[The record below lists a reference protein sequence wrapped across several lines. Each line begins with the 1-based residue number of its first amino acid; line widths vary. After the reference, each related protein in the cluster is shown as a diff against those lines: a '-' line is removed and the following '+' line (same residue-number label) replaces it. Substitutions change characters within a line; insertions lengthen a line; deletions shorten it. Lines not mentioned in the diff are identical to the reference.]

1 MSSVLIVLSSGS
13 YEMGYPQN
21 ILPFFK
27 QSAFFSAGGWLLVAN
42 FEIDDSGPPS
52 DWTTEPTYR
61 GISNYYNKRMG
72 ISRTAL
78 YELRKHLQFTQLR
91 FHCGKQYA
99 RILHV
104 MTVTNSTGE
113 DVVQY
118 FSGQTDVKPA
128 SCGSFVRMEDDN
140 SQLAENCIN
149 WGYDELTG
157 ERRVGKWG
165 GVPGLSS
172 SGDEMMYDHALFIS
186 FANHWIVGKTGGRWE
201 CDDFH
206 IPTNPVPNDFWRI
219 FVR

>member
-1 MSSVLIVLSSGS
+1 
-13 YEMGYPQN
+13 MGYTQN
-21 ILPFFK
+21 ILYK
-27 QSAFFSAGGWLLVAN
+27 QSVFLCAGGWLLVAY

-78 YELRKHLQFTQLR
+78 HELRKHLPFTQLR
-91 FHCGKQYA
+91 FHCGKQHA

-104 MTVTNSTGE
+104 ITVTNVTGE

-118 FSGQTDVKPA
+118 FSGHSDVKPA
-128 SCGSFVRMEDDN
+128 SCGSFIRMDDDN
-140 SQLAENCIN
+140 SQLADHCAN
-149 WGYDELTG
+149 WGLDQLTG
-157 ERRVGKWG
+157 EHHVGKWG

-172 SGDEMMYDHALFIS
+172 SSDEMMYDHTLFIS

-201 CDDFH
+201 CDDFQSK
-206 IPTNPVPNDFWRI
+206 PVPKDFWRI